1 MQQKSP
7 PLVSVLTPVYNGEE
21 FLDDCIES
29 ILRQTHTNYEYIIVN
44 NRSTDRTLDIATRYA
59 QQDSRIR
66 IHNNTEFVPV
76 IANHNIAFNL
86 MSPEANYCKVVS
98 ADDFIFPEC
107 LARLVECA
115 EANPS
120 VGIVGCY
127 QLSGAEIR
135 WQGFDYPRSVI
146 PGIEMG
152 RRAFFS
158 NDKKFGFGSPTSL
171 MYRADLVRA
180 TKEFYPNASPHADTS
195 ACFEQLTK
203 SDFGFVFQVLSYEH
217 KHEATQSWTSEKLNR
232 GASANLNDVLQY
244 GPSYLNPQEW
254 KEQVDLLLH
263 AYHRYLAANYLFASR
278 DEEFWNYHKGR
289 LAELGYPLRGID
301 LLKGV
306 FRELLHPAE
315 AIGKG
320 SKRLSALRAMRQ
332 SRIERQKTHE
342 TSVARAL
349 TGTPEAKR

>member
-1 MQQKSP
+1 MQLKSA
-7 PLVSVLTPVYNGEE
+7 PLVCVLTPVYNGEE
-21 FLDDCIES
+21 FLEECIES
-29 ILRQTHTNYEYIIVN
+29 VLSQTHTNFEYIIVN

-59 QQDSRIR
+59 QRDGRIR
-66 IHNNTEFVPV
+66 VHNNTDFVPV

-86 MSPEANYCKVVS
+86 MSPEAKYCKVVS

-107 LARLVECA
+107 LTRLVECA

-135 WQGFDYPRSVI
+135 WQGFDYPRGVI

-152 RRAFFS
+152 RKAFFS
-158 NDKKFGFGSPTSL
+158 TDKRFGFGSPTSL

-180 TKEFYPNASPHADTS
+180 TREFYPNASPHADTS
-195 ACFEQLTK
+195 ACFAQLIK

-232 GASANLNDVLQY
+232 GASANLNDLLQY
-244 GPSYLNPQEW
+244 GRNYLSPEEW
-254 KEQVDLLLH
+254 KAQVDFLLH
-263 AYHRYLAANYLFASR
+263 AYHRYLAANYIFASR
-278 DEEFWNYHKGR
+278 GDEFWNYHKGR
-289 LAELGYPLRGID
+289 LAELGYPLRRFD

-306 FRELLHPAE
+306 LREVMHPAQ
-315 AIGKG
+315 ALGKM
-320 SKRLSALRAMRQ
+320 SKRLSAWRANRQ
-332 SRIERQKTHE
+332 SHPKRREELERRRV
-342 TSVARAL
+342 SV
-349 TGTPEAKR
+349 P